1 NARVLETARRKDEFL
16 AVLGHELRNPLAPI
30 ATAVELLA
38 RHPAAARE
46 QQVIDRHLRH
56 LSRLVDDLLDISRV
70 TRGHVE
76 LQSEHVALASVLE
89 RAAEIAA
96 PLIARYRHALSVGD
110 AGDVMLK
117 GDPVRLAQIFGNLL
131 VNGAKFTPPEGQ
143 ISVEV

>member
-56 LSRLVDDLLDISRV
+56 LSRLAHDLLDISSV

-76 LQSEHVALASVLE
+76 LRSEYVSLESVLE
-89 RAAEIAA
+89 RASEMVA
-96 PLIARYRHALSVGD
+96 PLIARHRHTL
-110 AGDVMLK
+110 
-117 GDPVRLAQIFGNLL
+117 
-131 VNGAKFTPPEGQ
+131 
-143 ISVEV
+143 